1 MAHAISY
8 TDTYPKA
15 PLLTRIA
22 EGFASWMDSYAE
34 NHPRMRGI
42 RALEAMSDAQLA
54 KRGIK
59 REDIVYHVFR
69 DTFYR

>member
-22 EGFASWMDSYAE
+22 EGLGLWINTYAE
-34 NHPRMRGI
+34 NHPRLRAV
-42 RALEAMSDAQLA
+42 RALQAMSDAQLA
-54 KRGIK
+54 ARGIK
-59 REDIVYHVFR
+59 RENIVHHVFR
-69 DTFYR
+69 DTYYR